1 MLGMCTLRRHDPF
14 LSRFCRF
21 LAAGLVLISS
31 SAAKNVDGTTFLYPV
46 GGESFY
52 NLDTVKVT
60 YESTFLA
67 PVLYTF
73 CSINGVTTQS
83 TSANDQLL
91 SPRRPQHQLTV
102 L

>member
-1 MLGMCTLRRHDPF
+1 MLGMCTSRRHDPS
-14 LSRFCRF
+14 LSRFRR
-21 LAAGLVLISS
+21 LLVAGLALIPS
-31 SAAKNVDGTTFLYPV
+31 SAALNVDGITFLYPL

-83 TSANDQLL
+83 TSAPSA
-91 SPRRPQHQLTV
+91 SPRPSSPPLTV
-102 L
+102 F

>member
-1 MLGMCTLRRHDPF
+1 MLGMRTSRRHDPS
-14 LSRFCRF
+14 LSRFPP
-21 LAAGLVLISS
+21 LLVAGLALISS
-31 SAAKNVDGTTFLYPV
+31 SAANNVDGTTFLYPL

-52 NLDTVKVT
+52 NLDTVKVS

-83 TSANDQLL
+83 TSAPSAP
-91 SPRRPQHQLTV
+91 SPP
-102 L
+102 

>member
-14 LSRFCRF
+14 LSRFRRF
-21 LAAGLVLISS
+21 LVAGLVLIPS
-31 SAAKNVDGTTFLYPV
+31 SAANNNLDGTTFLYPV

-60 YESTFLA
+60 YESTFVA

-83 TSANDQLL
+83 TSPPSTRL
-91 SPRRPQHQLTV
+91 SAASPPHD
-102 L
+102 